1 MQPTLHYRDFC
12 GSIETDE
19 DGGLFGRV
27 LHIPVLVDYEGDDL
41 QQLQAAFEEAVEDYL
56 RCLQELDA

>member
-19 DGGLFGRV
+19 DGCLFGRV
-27 LHIPVLVDYEGDDL
+27 LHIPVLVDYQGDDL

-56 RCLQELDA
+56 QCLQQLDT